1 MPPHVSSRVKP
12 HKDYG
17 KLVFSRIMLGLPS
30 HAAAS
35 LYIMELSSE
44 DTFCL
49 NVMLATGVQAVRIDT
64 SSMTVYGLTEQGAAS
79 VKLHPT
85 CRHDQYLKGVRQA
98 LAEHALDSPEG
109 YPVYLRRWTRMGQL
123 RDDNLARLLLTGEE
137 EAIVAVVHAPGLTDE
152 IARRAW
158 WAMPTLENARR
169 MLEKEQVAHGT
180 MGRVLADFLVE
191 HLPFEENPAA
201 IMDTVRWLLHYDLVD
216 EAAQITLW
224 NRGREHGAYYL
235 GFLEIRPNRLP
246 KQLTPRTDFAQH
258 SALLAPLTE
267 TGNPFALQ
275 LMRLLSAPGQ
285 SFLAGCEEALQRPGT
300 HEIVSPLLNTIG
312 HYFADLKE
320 YLVPAESI
328 ANLLIEGAQLAT
340 GKPDTPPALLALLN
354 TAPHLRED
362 IGAMLILARTH
373 ADLALPILRRT
384 TAVNALLCTKLQP
397 VFDPLAQQIQ
407 VLRRA
412 K

>member
-1 MPPHVSSRVKP
+1 
-12 HKDYG
+12 
-17 KLVFSRIMLGLPS
+17 
-30 HAAAS
+30 
-35 LYIMELSSE
+35 MELSSE
-44 DTFCL
+44 DSFCL

-64 SSMTVYGLTEQGAAS
+64 SRMTVYGLTEKGEAS

-85 CRHDQYLKGVRQA
+85 CRQDQYLKLVRQA

-137 EAIVAVVHAPGLTDE
+137 EAVVAVVYAPGLTDE

-191 HLPFEENPAA
+191 HLPFEENDAA

-216 EAAQITLW
+216 ADAQNTLW
-224 NRGREHGAYYL
+224 NRGLEHGAYYV
-235 GFLEIRPNRLP
+235 GFLETHPDRLP
-246 KQLTPRTDFAQH
+246 KQLAARADFASI
-258 SALLAPLTE
+258 SARLAPLSAAQ
-267 TGNPFALQ
+267 NAFAMQ
-275 LMRLLSAPGQ
+275 LLRLLSAPGQ
-285 SFLAGCEEALQRPGT
+285 SFLAGCQETMQRPGT

-312 HYFADLKE
+312 HYFTSLGADLA
-320 YLVPAESI
+320 PATALDSWL
-328 ANLLIEGAQLAT
+328 AEGVQLAT
-340 GKPDTPPALLALLN
+340 GKPEEPAALTELLN
-354 TAPHLRED
+354 AAPELRGD
-362 IGAMLILARTH
+362 ISAMLMLARTN
-373 ADLALPILRRT
+373 AELAYVILSRT

-397 VFDPLAQQIQ
+397 LFDPLSQQMRL
-407 VLRRA
+407 LRQA

>member
-1 MPPHVSSRVKP
+1 
-12 HKDYG
+12 
-17 KLVFSRIMLGLPS
+17 
-30 HAAAS
+30 
-35 LYIMELSSE
+35 MELSSE
-44 DTFCL
+44 DSFCL
-49 NVMLATGVQAVRIDT
+49 NVMLAAGVLAVRIDT

-85 CRHDQYLKGVRQA
+85 CRHDQYLKEVRQA

-137 EAIVAVVHAPGLTDE
+137 EAVVAVVHAPGLTDE

-169 MLEKEQVAHGT
+169 MLEKEPVAHGV

-201 IMDTVRWLLHYDLVD
+201 IMDTVRWLLHYNLVD
-216 EAAQITLW
+216 ETAQITLW

-235 GFLEIRPNRLP
+235 GFLEMRPDRLP
-246 KQLTPRTDFAQH
+246 KQLAARADCAQISPRLTP
-258 SALLAPLTE
+258 LAE
-267 TGNPFALQ
+267 ANNPFAQQ
-275 LMRLLSAPGQ
+275 LLRLLSAPGQ
-285 SFLAGCEEALQRPGT
+285 SFLAGCEETMQRPGT

-312 HYFADLKE
+312 HYFSALSE
-320 YLVPAESI
+320 YLAPADSI
-328 ANLLIEGAQLAT
+328 AKLLVEGAQRAT
-340 GKPDTPPALLALLN
+340 GNSETPPQLADLFSAVPELHDDVCAL
-354 TAPHLRED
+354 
-362 IGAMLILARTH
+362 LILARVH
-373 ADLALPILRRT
+373 ADLASPILRRT

-397 VFDPLAQQIQ
+397 VFDPLIQQMRL
-407 VLRRA
+407 LRTA